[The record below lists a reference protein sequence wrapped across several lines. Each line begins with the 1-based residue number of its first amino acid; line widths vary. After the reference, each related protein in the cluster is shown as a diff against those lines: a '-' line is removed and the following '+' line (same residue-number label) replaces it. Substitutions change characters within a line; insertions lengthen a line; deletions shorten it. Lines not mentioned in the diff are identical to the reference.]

1 MDLQMTWNTEDL
13 FPTPEAWDKAMEQL
27 KGLIDELA
35 ARRGRFA
42 GSVPPFDRIFSR
54 NERAVS

>member
-35 ARRGRFA
+35 APEGALCRLGCGAFKVGEA
-42 GSVPPFDRIFSR
+42 L
-54 NERAVS
+54 